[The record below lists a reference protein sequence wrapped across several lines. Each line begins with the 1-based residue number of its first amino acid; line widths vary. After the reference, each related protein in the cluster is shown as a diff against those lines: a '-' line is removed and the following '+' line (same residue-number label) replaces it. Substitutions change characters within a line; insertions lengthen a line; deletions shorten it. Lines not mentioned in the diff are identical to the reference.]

1 MASPSR
7 TPSEQPPRSASPS
20 SFRPRS
26 ISASVPRADL
36 TARLASPIP
45 SQLLGTTPPRGG
57 SPRPDAAP
65 RAENLEDLSQLPGSG
80 TSAQGPG
87 VSALAAAL
95 SNSLGQSPPRH
106 GTPAAR
112 VATPPIR
119 SQSPLLGGRN
129 SGTPTNYGSF
139 NSRSQ
144 NALGTSAP
152 YEDPEIVKRHLVQP
166 SDENPGSEESSIQ
179 GNSKGKQPAEIGGAG
194 LGEDEFSSLKLQ
206 GGDVTRGIY
215 KWTEQAEA
223 RAKYNRSKSFDLGR
237 PEPEAE
243 VLDIN
248 SIKVPG
254 GFRRNHLRRSVQ
266 SPGPQG
272 HPEEGHASPAPG
284 QQRLFT
290 SSFLE
295 FLTIYGHFAGEEL
308 EEDDEDLGPNEYFS
322 SGEDTDE
329 YNSDD
334 EREPMEDSALLTP
347 SRRRRK
353 RKVRGG
359 TGNNSPMNA
368 ALLLLKSF
376 VGTGVLF
383 LPRAY
388 LNGGMLF
395 SNLILFGVAALS
407 YYCFVLLVQTQLK
420 VGGSFGDL
428 GGALYGKHMRTLILA
443 SIVISQIGFVAAYTV
458 FTAANLQAF
467 VRAVSDCK
475 SSISIQWLILI
486 QMLIFLP
493 FALLRDIG
501 KLAFTALVADAF
513 ILIGLAYL
521 LYYDILTLNANG
533 ISDIIMFNKKDWTLF
548 IGTAIF
554 TFEGIGL
561 IIPVQE
567 SMRHPQKFPR
577 VLLIVMIII
586 TVLFIGMGAISYA
599 AYGSQTET
607 VVLLN
612 LPQDNKMVN
621 GVQFL
626 YSVAILLSTPLQ
638 IFPAIRIAETELFTR
653 SGKYNP
659 WVKWQK
665 NVFRF
670 FVVMLCAAIAWLGAD
685 HLDKFVALVGNFACI
700 PLVFIY
706 PPMLHYKAIARTKFW
721 KVADIL
727 LCIFGF
733 IAMAY
738 ATTLTA
744 MSWAT
749 AEPKHPG
756 YCDERGTMTRQTRP
770 PPPPPFQTVATCPE
784 PTCGCAATP
793 AMPEDLPLDREG
805 PLKGAIAGYA
815 EHVLV
820 CTGNAD
826 WPSRIEDDNG
836 GDCLAA
842 DLKELFGRGG
852 TYSDP
857 FHNVSVLNSSFPSS
871 VSPRPEVQT
880 TSVYLVPSFKYVPFL
895 PRVSFDS
902 VEALAKGFLLPKK
915 LHPAHEGL
923 SPIHRDR
930 LTRKEG
936 YQGLLPGVQDVRDVL
951 VLICGH
957 TGRDARCGIMAPVLQ
972 TEFEDKLEMEGFDV
986 LHGPVQ
992 VDLGDKQ
999 RIQGET
1005 GEGKTTAR
1013 VGLISHIGGH
1023 KFAGNVII
1031 YLPPDLKMGDAPHP
1045 LAGCGIW
1052 YGRVDPKNVE
1062 GIVKE
1067 TILKG
1072 NVVADMFRGAK
1083 AQPPR
1088 ISPRSL
1094 STSSRPGQHTSQ
1106 NPDFSTPLQSRIFP
1120 SLIVVGIILVSGG
1133 YYLLTPPS
1141 RPNTLNDIT
1150 FVPYGI
1156 TAREAIS
1163 PTSFVITAVPRTPNP
1178 SLPYLDP
1185 SDNRWRYPLWSVEFK
1200 QPEVQISRHYT
1211 PLPPLSTE
1219 DPTDGSL
1226 RFYIRTVGDG
1236 EMSNYLGRR
1245 QVGEDVFLRGPH
1257 VGFELAERLGEHSR
1271 LVFLAGGTGVVPGI
1285 QAAKAVL
1292 EANEKSTVDLLWA
1305 VRKREEVQK
1314 GAPPRQSSW
1323 RFWQER
1329 KPSPLGFDVESPSPV
1344 AKRLQ
1349 DLKMTYGDRLRIQV
1363 VVDEEGTRFRDGDI
1377 SNAIAASPGT
1387 VASFSAGCR
1396 FHDQAM
1402 HVYASEFALAEGPG
1416 CVCKPSE
1423 GTAPGKNL
1431 FIVSGPDGFIEYYA
1445 GPKIWLNGQQ
1455 TQGPIS
1461 GIAGYLQKQNPLL
1474 AKDWLILKM

>member
-7 TPSEQPPRSASPS
+7 IPSEQPPRSASPS

-80 TSAQGPG
+80 TSPQGPG

-254 GFRRNHLRRSVQ
+254 GFRRNHLRRNVQ
-266 SPGPQG
+266 SPGPHG
-272 HPEEGHASPAPG
+272 HPEDGHASPAPG

-599 AYGSQTET
+599 AYGSHTET

-756 YCDERGTMTRQTRP
+756 YCDEKGTMTRQTRP

-986 LHGPVQ
+986 LDGPVQ
-992 VDLGDKQ
+992 VNLGDKQ

-1005 GEGKTTAR
+1005 GRGKTTAR

-1031 YLPPDLKMGDAPHP
+1031 YLPPDLKMGNEPHP

-1072 NVVADMFRGAK
+1072 NVVADMFRGGIDAEHK
-1083 AQPPR
+1083 MLR
-1088 ISPRSL
+1088 I
-1094 STSSRPGQHTSQ
+1094 
-1106 NPDFSTPLQSRIFP
+1106 
-1120 SLIVVGIILVSGG
+1120 GG
-1133 YYLLTPPS
+1133 YYLITPPS
-1141 RPNTLNDIT
+1141 RPNNLNEIT

-1156 TAREAIS
+1156 TTREAIS

-1178 SLPYLDP
+1178 SLPYLTP
-1185 SDNRWRYPLWSVEFK
+1185 SDNRWSYPLWSVEFK

-1292 EANEKSTVDLLWA
+1292 EASEDSSVDLLWA

-1314 GAPPRQSSW
+1314 SAPPRQSSW
-1323 RFWQER
+1323 KFWQEK
-1329 KPSPLGFDVESPSPV
+1329 KPTPLGTEVENPSPV
-1344 AKRLQ
+1344 TKRLQ

-1363 VVDEEGTRFRDGDI
+1363 VVDEEGTRFQDKDI
-1377 SNAIAASPGT
+1377 REAIAASPGT
-1387 VASFSAGCR
+1387 VASFNAGCR

-1402 HVYASEFALAEGPG
+1402 HVYASEFALSDGPG
-1416 CVCKPSE
+1416 CVCKSSE
-1423 GTAPGKNL
+1423 GTTPGKNL

-1445 GPKIWLNGQQ
+1445 GPKIWLGGQQ

-1461 GIAGYLQKQNPLL
+1461 GVAGYLQKQNPLL
-1474 AKDWLILKM
+1474 ARDWLVLKM